1 MEGNCERNPEN
12 TGIPK
17 GQDVTNQLTNDDVL
31 KSQAPDADTPR
42 AHRTLAAAIREDRI
56 VIELVRRLPR
66 LAAHIDELAEHD
78 MDYLAKVAINERISY
93 RDVAHLRRLFQE
105 NQHLPR
111 R

>member
-17 GQDVTNQLTNDDVL
+17 GQDVTNQLTNDVL

-42 AHRTLAAAIREDRI
+42 AHRTLSAAIREDRI